1 MYIKVDY
8 VEVVIVI
15 GLKCGMV
22 KLLKHQVIWDK
33 SAKDVIILLKSI
45 LDKTAIDI
53 QHIGSSSI
61 PSVSAKP
68 IIDIV
73 VGVASLEEAKL
84 YIKKLEQRKII
95 FRGKDIPEQLLFVMG
110 DLKKNI
116 RTHHIH
122 VVEWNSFAWNNY
134 INFRD
139 YLNTFTEKAKLYDS
153 NKQKLALQFEDN
165 RKIYTQRKQELIST
179 LLEEARLWRMNT

>member
-1 MYIKVDY
+1 M
-8 VEVVIVI
+8 I

-22 KLLKHQVIWDK
+22 KLLKHQIIWDK

-95 FRGKDIPEQLLFVMG
+95 FRGQDIPEQLLFVMG
-110 DLKKNI
+110 D
-116 RTHHIH
+116 
-122 VVEWNSFAWNNY
+122 
-134 INFRD
+134 
-139 YLNTFTEKAKLYDS
+139 
-153 NKQKLALQFEDN
+153 
-165 RKIYTQRKQELIST
+165 
-179 LLEEARLWRMNT
+179 

>member
-1 MYIKVDY
+1 M
-8 VEVVIVI
+8 I

-22 KLLKHQVIWDK
+22 KLLAHQITWDK
-33 SAKDVIILLKSI
+33 SAKDVIALLKNTF
-45 LDKTAIDI
+45 DKTAVDI
-53 QHIGSSSI
+53 QHIGSTSISSI
-61 PSVSAKP
+61 SAKP

-84 YIKKLEQRKII
+84 YIEKLEQRGII
-95 FRGKDIPEQLLFVMG
+95 FRGQDVPEQLLFVMG
-110 DLKKNI
+110 DFEKNT

-122 VVEWNSFAWNNY
+122 VVKWNSVAWNNY

-139 YLNTFTEKAKLYDS
+139 YLNTFPDKAKLYDS
-153 NKQKLALQFEDN
+153 HKQKLALQFEDN
-165 RKIYTQRKQELIST
+165 RKSYTQKKQELINI

>member
-1 MYIKVDY
+1 M
-8 VEVVIVI
+8 I

-22 KLLKHQVIWDK
+22 KLLEHQMIWDK

-45 LDKTAIDI
+45 WDKTAIDI
-53 QHIGSSSI
+53 QHIGSTSI
-61 PSVSAKP
+61 PSISAKP

-84 YIKKLEQRKII
+84 YLERLEQCGIV
-95 FRGKDIPEQLLFVMG
+95 FRGQDVPKQLLFAMG
-110 DLKKNI
+110 DFEKNT

-122 VVEWNSFAWNNY
+122 VVEWNSVAWNNY

-139 YLNTFTEKAKLYDS
+139 YLNTFTDKAKLYDS
-153 NKQKLALQFEDN
+153 YKQKLALQFEDN
-165 RKIYTQRKQELIST
+165 RKIYTQRKQELINI
-179 LLEEARLWRMNT
+179 LLEEARLWRINT